1 MTPCLLVVE
10 DDRELMRLLRLS
22 LVDIGGLAMHPCY
35 DGAGALTALDGGLNP
50 DLALLDLNL
59 PKLDGKQVLAQLKN
73 APDLRRIPVI
83 ILSSSRADQ
92 DITDSYDRHANGY
105 ITKPDEF
112 GRMRDVVE
120 AIEEFWFGAA
130 TLPAR
135 H

>member
-59 PKLDGKQVLAQLKN
+59 PDMDGADLLREIRARGHSALPVVFLTGTTGKEVSSRLRSLGAAGVLA
-73 APDLRRIPVI
+73 
-83 ILSSSRADQ
+83 
-92 DITDSYDRHANGY
+92 
-105 ITKPDEF
+105 KPFDPP
-112 GRMRDVVE
+112 
-120 AIEEFWFGAA
+120 
-130 TLPAR
+130 TLAQEVRQFLPNT
-135 H
+135 

>member
-59 PKLDGKQVLAQLKN
+59 PDMDGADLLREIRARGHAALPLVFLTGTTGKEVSARLRSLGAAGVLA
-73 APDLRRIPVI
+73 
-83 ILSSSRADQ
+83 
-92 DITDSYDRHANGY
+92 
-105 ITKPDEF
+105 KPFDPQ
-112 GRMRDVVE
+112 
-120 AIEEFWFGAA
+120 
-130 TLPAR
+130 TLAQEVRQFLPNT
-135 H
+135 

>member
-59 PKLDGKQVLAQLKN
+59 PDMDGADLLREIRARGHAALPLVFLTGTTGKVVSARLRSLGAAGVLA
-73 APDLRRIPVI
+73 
-83 ILSSSRADQ
+83 
-92 DITDSYDRHANGY
+92 
-105 ITKPDEF
+105 KPFDPQ
-112 GRMRDVVE
+112 
-120 AIEEFWFGAA
+120 
-130 TLPAR
+130 TLAQEVRQFLPNT
-135 H
+135 